1 VVFGNLF
8 KVFET
13 AADALSMTKLPTR
26 GGSLARRR
34 LAGVSLAIATA
45 LTVGL
50 GAPTATIPE
59 DLAKTDVV
67 VWGMSSDLARQAVED
82 AGGEAGSALE
92 LVGGVAARLDARQI
106 ASVESAGFSVV
117 DDAAMGVTAEDMAA
131 VPVADHQFAAMNPG
145 GDWDLD
151 AGSGVGVAIVD
162 TGVTEVADLR
172 GRVVQGPDLSG
183 EGDGV
188 DRFGH
193 GTFMAGL
200 IAGDG
205 ELSASGDSRHV
216 GVAPGAHIVS
226 VKVAGADGSTS
237 LSRVLDGIGWVVAN
251 ADENAVRVL
260 NLSVAVPPIGGNY
273 HADPLSAAV
282 EAAWA
287 SGITVV
293 AAAGNDADHVAS
305 PGRDPFVITVGA
317 LDTGATL
324 GAADDSVPAW
334 SGREDLRWGAKPEL
348 LAPGVSVVSLAAPNS
363 TVVAENPGSVV
374 DDHYLLGTGTSMATA
389 LTAGAVAVLTEH
401 HAAATPDDFK
411 AALVES
417 GRSVPGEIGK
427 AVDLAAADL
436 VDVGSPT
443 DWWQRHPIA
452 FNGLGIGLDEMPWVG
467 SRWAGD
473 AWVGSRWAG
482 SRWAGSR
489 WADEEW
495 TGSRWADE
503 EFAGSRWAGSRWAGS
518 RWAGSRWAGSRW
530 ADEEFTGSRWA
541 GSRWAGSRWAG
552 SRWAG
557 SRWADELWAG
567 SRWAGSRWASVRF
580 EGSRWAGSRWAG
592 SSWAGS
598 RWAGSRW
605 AGSSWAGSR
614 WAGSSW
620 AGSRWAGSSWAGS
633 SWAAAAVG

>member
-1 VVFGNLF
+1 
-8 KVFET
+8 
-13 AADALSMTKLPTR
+13 MTELPTH
-26 GGSLARRR
+26 GGPMARRR
-34 LAGVSLAIATA
+34 LAGLCLAIATA
-45 LTVGL
+45 LTVGF

-59 DLAKTDVV
+59 DPAQTDVV
-67 VWGMSSDLARQAVED
+67 VWGVSSDLARQAVED
-82 AGGEAGSALE
+82 AGGEAGSALD

-117 DDAAMGVTAEDMAA
+117 DDAAMGVTGVDVTT

-145 GDWDLD
+145 GDWDLTSG
-151 AGSGVGVAIVD
+151 AGVGVALVD
-162 TGVTEVADLR
+162 TGVAEVEDLR
-172 GRVVQGPDLSG
+172 GRVVHGPDLSG

-205 ELSASGDSRHV
+205 ELSATEGSRHV

-293 AAAGNDADHVAS
+293 AAAGNDGDYVAS

-324 GAADDSVPAW
+324 GPADDSVPAW
-334 SGREDLRWGAKPEL
+334 SGRQDLRRGAKPEL
-348 LAPGVSVVSLAAPNS
+348 LAPGVSVVSLAAPGS
-363 TVVAENPGSVV
+363 TVVTENPGSRVG
-374 DDHYLLGTGTSMATA
+374 DHYLLGTGTSMATA

-417 GRSVPGEIGK
+417 GRAVPGEIGR

-436 VDVGSPT
+436 VEVGSPA
-443 DWWQRHPIA
+443 DWWQRHPVA
-452 FNGLGIGLDEMPWVG
+452 FNGLGVGLHQMPWVG

-489 WADEEW
+489 WADEQW

-530 ADEEFTGSRWA
+530 A
-541 GSRWAGSRWAG
+541 
-552 SRWAG
+552 G
-557 SRWADELWAG
+557 SRWADEVWAG

-592 SSWAGS
+592 SRWAGS

-605 AGSSWAGSR
+605 AGSSWAGSSF
-614 WAGSSW
+614 AGSRW
-620 AGSRWAGSSWAGS
+620 AGSRWAGSSWA
-633 SWAAAAVG
+633 AAVIG

>member
-1 VVFGNLF
+1 
-8 KVFET
+8 
-13 AADALSMTKLPTR
+13 MTSLR
-26 GGSLARRR
+26 RDGGPLARRR
-34 LAGVSLAIATA
+34 LAVSFAAAATA
-45 LTVGL
+45 VTLGL
-50 GAPTATIPE
+50 GTPATTPSVPA
-59 DLAKTDVV
+59 DLTTTDVV
-67 VWGMSSDLARQAVED
+67 VWGQSSDLALQAVREV
-82 AGGEAGSALE
+82 GGEAGPALE

-106 ASVESAGFSVV
+106 AAVEAAGFSVV
-117 DDAAMGVTAEDMAA
+117 DDAAMGVSGADIAA

-151 AGSGVGVAIVD
+151 AGAGVGVALVD
-162 TGVTEVADLR
+162 TGVTEVEDLR

-188 DRFGH
+188 DRYGH

-205 ELSASGDSRHV
+205 SMSADAPSRHV
-216 GVAPGAHIVS
+216 GVAPGAHVVS
-226 VKVAGADGSTS
+226 VKVAGADGATN
-237 LSRVLDGIGWVVAN
+237 LSRVLDGIGWAVAN
-251 ADENAVRVL
+251 ADEHAIRVL

-293 AAAGNDADHVAS
+293 AAAGNDSTYVSS
-305 PGRDPFVITVGA
+305 PGRDPWVITVGA
-317 LDTGATL
+317 IDTGDTL
-324 GAADDSVPAW
+324 GPDDDSVPEW
-334 SGREDLRWGAKPEL
+334 SAREDTRWGAKPEL
-348 LAPGVSVVSLAAPNS
+348 LAPGVSVVSLAAPGS

-374 DDHYLLGTGTSMATA
+374 DGSYLLGTGTSMATA

-401 HAAATPDDFK
+401 HAAATPDDYK
-411 AALVES
+411 AALVAS
-417 GRSVPGEIGK
+417 GRAVPGEIGR

-436 VDVGSPT
+436 VEVGST
-443 DWWQRHPIA
+443 DDWWQRHPIA
-452 FNGLGIGLDEMPWVG
+452 FNGLGVGLDEMPWTG

-473 AWVGSRWAG
+473 EWVGSRWAG

-530 ADEEFTGSRWA
+530 ADEEF
-541 GSRWAGSRWAG
+541 AGSRWAG

-567 SRWAGSRWASVRF
+567 SRWAGSRWADV
-580 EGSRWAGSRWAG
+580 
-592 SSWAGS
+592 
-598 RWAGSRW
+598 
-605 AGSSWAGSR
+605 
-614 WAGSSW
+614 
-620 AGSRWAGSSWAGS
+620 
-633 SWAAAAVG
+633 

>member
-1 VVFGNLF
+1 
-8 KVFET
+8 
-13 AADALSMTKLPTR
+13 MTSPRRESGPL
-26 GGSLARRR
+26 GLRR
-34 LAGVSLAIATA
+34 LAVAFVASATA
-45 LTVGL
+45 LTLGL
-50 GAPTATIPE
+50 GTPSTTPTVPAELT
-59 DLAKTDVV
+59 KTDVV
-67 VWGMSSDLARQAVED
+67 VWGQSADLARQAVRD
-82 AGGEAGSALE
+82 VGGEAGPALA

-106 ASVESAGFSVV
+106 TAVEAAGFSVV
-117 DDAAMGVTAEDMAA
+117 DDSAMGVTSEDMAA

-151 AGSGVGVAIVD
+151 AGAGVGVALVD
-162 TGVTEVADLR
+162 TGVTEVEDLR

-205 ELSASGDSRHV
+205 SMSADRASRHV
-216 GVAPGAHIVS
+216 GVAPGAHVVS
-226 VKVAGADGSTS
+226 VKVAGADGGTS
-237 LSRVLDGIGWVVAN
+237 LSKVLDGIGWVVGN
-251 ADENAVRVL
+251 ADEHGIRVL
-260 NLSVAVPPIGGNY
+260 NLSVAVPPMNGNY
-273 HADPLSAAV
+273 RADPLSAAV

-293 AAAGNDADHVAS
+293 AAAGNDANHVSS
-305 PGRDPFVITVGA
+305 PGRDPWVVTVGA
-317 LDTGATL
+317 LDTGDTL
-324 GAADDSVPAW
+324 GPDDDSVPEW
-334 SGREDLRWGAKPEL
+334 SGREATRWGTKPEV

-374 DDHYLLGTGTSMATA
+374 DGHYLVGTGTSMATA

-401 HAAATPDDFK
+401 HAAATPDDYK
-411 AALVES
+411 AALVAS
-417 GRSVPGEIGK
+417 GRDVPGEIGR
-427 AVDLAAADL
+427 AVDLAAADR
-436 VDVGSPT
+436 VEVGPT
-443 DWWQRHPIA
+443 DEWWQRHPVA
-452 FNGLGIGLDEMPWVG
+452 FNGLGVGLTEMPWTG
-467 SRWAGD
+467 SRWAGEE
-473 AWVGSRWAG
+473 WVGSRWAG

-530 ADEEFTGSRWA
+530 A
-541 GSRWAGSRWAG
+541 G

-557 SRWADELWAG
+557 SRWADEVWAG

-592 SSWAGS
+592 SRWAGS

-605 AGSSWAGSR
+605 AGSRWAGSR
-614 WAGSSW
+614 WAGSRW
-620 AGSRWAGSSWAGS
+620 AGSTWAGSSWATS
-633 SWAAAAVG
+633 AAA